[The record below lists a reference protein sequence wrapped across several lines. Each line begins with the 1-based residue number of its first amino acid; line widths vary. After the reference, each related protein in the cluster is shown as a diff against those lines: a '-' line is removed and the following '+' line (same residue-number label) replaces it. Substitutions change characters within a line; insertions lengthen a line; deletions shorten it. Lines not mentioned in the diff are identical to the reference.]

1 MKALPF
7 ADITWREPDGDLR
20 AWVLAL
26 PGCHTQ
32 ADTLDEL
39 RVNLREAIEALE
51 LVGSVQ
57 IVV

>member
-1 MKALPF
+1 MKARPF
-7 ADITWREPDGDLR
+7 ADITWREPVGDLR
-20 AWVLAL
+20 AWVLEL

-51 LVGSVQ
+51 LVSGVQ